1 MKTILVLIGSMFVAF
16 GCAGLVAESGKRC
29 NPANPSY
36 AAKVAACRVE
46 IEDTCE
52 LNEDATP
59 KADCPALVEC
69 RKWKAEECK

>member
-1 MKTILVLIGSMFVAF
+1 MVKALLTGLLFCSI
-16 GCAGLVAESGKRC
+16 GCAAALAESGKRC

-46 IEDTCE
+46 IEETCL
-52 LNEDATP
+52 LNLDNTP
-59 KADCPALVEC
+59 RADCPALVEC